1 MLEWLLSVNA
11 ILREMRKKSLDA
23 LSRLSDGDEAT
34 AKIVNGYLR
43 TDYQNLY
50 RAWENAG
57 FDPQEFGGLGR
68 HIGFGEKHD
77 YNDILSR
84 DIPTVEVHAERHAR
98 HGQPAQLK
106 VGFEDLLHP
115 IVFEHAFQH
124 YKNGHLRE
132 AVLNSIVAVF
142 DLIRE
147 RTELAQDGQ
156 HLVSEAFSLERP
168 HLIFSELQTES
179 GRNDQK
185 GFLQILSGAYTGIRN
200 PKAHSLQHDLDEHK
214 AAQYLVFVSL
224 LARRVAEAHAP

>member
-1 MLEWLLSVNA
+1 VKRS
-11 ILREMRKKSLDA
+11 
-23 LSRLSDGDEAT
+23 
-34 AKIVNGYLR
+34 NGTIETY
-43 TDYQNLY
+43 DIA
-50 RAWENAG
+50 AWVG
-57 FDPQEFGGLGR
+57 HP
-68 HIGFGEKHD
+68 
-77 YNDILSR
+77 SR

-147 RTELAQDGQ
+147 RAELAQDGQ

-185 GFLQILSGAYTGIRN
+185 GFLQILSGAYAGIRN

-224 LARRVAEAHAP
+224 LARRRRSACALICGSSIWSTIPPMLNIPGE